1 MRYQS
6 LFCCGLVVTLLLCG
20 CSSSTKNNKDSS
32 IEESSVIT
40 ESDDS
45 VISETEESSEQEES
59 SRGLKTSS
67 EIAQENLWKKII
79 AEKTFTL
86 EDVKQAAA
94 QAETES
100 EKQGINSAEYMHH
113 WFESQNSR
121 LKYNPFSVPYDPV
134 EKKIGNY
141 SSYRWY
147 SLNHDDTENEEF
159 VCFKSFVYCGN
170 VVYHVVL
177 DKNKNVLSQDIVF
190 TPEEPDSDGL
200 TIEEAKE
207 IIKNIVAN
215 PPSEVRSV
223 EYYILSEFSKK
234 TAPTFVVEGENHRTF
249 FEMNCGT
256 DKKGTIECI
265 GWTFGWEYYN
275 KVPQETPITY
285 RITNAS
291 THEIIDEGILYDPKA
306 Q

>member
-1 MRYQS
+1 M
-6 LFCCGLVVTLLLCG
+6 LCG

-121 LKYNPFSVPYDPV
+121 FKYNPFSVPYDPV
-134 EKKIGNY
+134 AKKTGNG

-147 SLNHDDTENEEF
+147 SLNHEDTENEEF

-177 DKNKNVLSQDIVF
+177 DKNNNVLSQDIVF

-234 TAPTFVVEGENHRTF
+234 TAPYFVVKQLLGGTRETQF
-249 FEMNCGT
+249 KLNCESD
-256 DKKGTIECI
+256 DKKGIIESI
-265 GWTFGWEYYN
+265 AWEFGWDYYN

-285 RITNAS
+285 QITDAS
-291 THEIIDEGILYDPKA
+291 THEIIEEGILYDPKA